1 MKLKLATFQSL
12 FILIALCLSAFSQAA
27 PALWSVEKN
36 GVTSYIFGTVHVG
49 DKSMEGLPKFIK
61 NAIHQSKYTV
71 VELDINALSPLD
83 MQRKVAHFI
92 ASSQNIPLQ
101 EALSP
106 SVYKQLQAY
115 FTKRGINIDLFRGQP
130 VWMVM
135 LTMIQLEYQK
145 AGYSDEFGIDKQVIA
160 YAKQLNKP
168 IKALETFEQ
177 QLSMFSKVSTMS
189 DEMMGQTLAQMADA
203 KSFIN
208 DMIGAWKTGD
218 DARLKK
224 YYKLS
229 FDDTQYAR
237 LAEQILLVER
247 NHAWIKTLAPAMA
260 EESHFIAVGA
270 LHLPLEHG
278 IIAGLQAQGFTVK
291 RQ

>member
-1 MKLKLATFQSL
+1 
-12 FILIALCLSAFSQAA
+12 
-27 PALWSVEKN
+27 
-36 GVTSYIFGTVHVG
+36 
-49 DKSMEGLPKFIK
+49 
-61 NAIHQSKYTV
+61 
-71 VELDINALSPLD
+71 
-83 MQRKVAHFI
+83 
-92 ASSQNIPLQ
+92 
-101 EALSP
+101 
-106 SVYKQLQAY
+106 
-115 FTKRGINIDLFRGQP
+115 
-130 VWMVM
+130 
-135 LTMIQLEYQK
+135 
-145 AGYSDEFGIDKQVIA
+145 
-160 YAKQLNKP
+160 
-168 IKALETFEQ
+168 
-177 QLSMFSKVSTMS
+177 
-189 DEMMGQTLAQMADA
+189 MGQTLAQMADA